1 MIERDEGESIFQTA
15 DGAGIVRTFSVFPGI
30 ELVYRDIRCRLL
42 PETEARTGSFLVI
55 DHCRVGRMDW
65 DDGKEIVYL
74 TGGDLA
80 VSDGALWNKSP
91 VFPMKKYEGIEIV
104 IDLDRAPESFF
115 GILDDIDVD
124 PAALKE
130 RLCADGCYIAR
141 SSESVLH
148 IFSELYNVP
157 ESIRRGY
164 FKVKVLELLLFLSC
178 TKEESNER
186 AGHSLSRAKTRLAG
200 TVRSYI
206 DRHPEEKLTIPMLAE
221 KFHVSET
228 GIKESF
234 KAVYDISPYAYIR
247 RQKMREAASLLRGT
261 DRTVLEIA
269 GQFGYDNAGK
279 FAKAFREVMG
289 QTPRE
294 YRKGGNRKK

>member
-1 MIERDEGESIFQTA
+1 MTERDKTESFFQTA
-15 DGAGIVRTFSVFPGI
+15 DGAGIIRTYTVFSGV
-30 ELVYRDIRCRLL
+30 ELIYRDIRCRLM
-42 PETEARTGSFLVI
+42 PESTPKTGNYLVI

-74 TGGDLA
+74 TGGDLV
-80 VSDGALWNKSP
+80 VSDGTFWQKSP
-91 VFPMKKYEGIEIV
+91 VFPMKRYEGIGIV
-104 IDLDRAPESFF
+104 MDLDRTAEGFSD
-115 GILDDIDVD
+115 ILCDTGVS

-130 RLCADGCYIAR
+130 RLCSDGCYIAR

-157 ESIRRGY
+157 ESIRMGY

-186 AGHSLSRAKTRLAG
+186 ACHSLSRAKTRLAG

-234 KAVYDISPYAYIR
+234 KTVYDISPYAYIR
-247 RQKMREAASLLRGT
+247 RQKMREAAGLLRGT

-294 YRKGGNRKK
+294 YRKEGNRKK